1 MKKKFVTGLLLLAV
15 TAGGVSTFTSCKDTN
30 EDLYAELRGEN
41 ATLRADLLEI
51 EEKCGDVDEALTKF
65 VEKNTFELAI
75 AELRTAFGESIK
87 QGDLDDYLAT
97 YLTNSNYVTKDK
109 LGDELRTALADYI
122 KTGDVDQKYATK
134 DALQAVDDKFV
145 DYLKENDFNQKI
157 ADYIKKNELD
167 TEVSKLGYL
176 KSGDIETKITQ
187 MIQAWATEEGVDG
200 LRANVKVFLDQL
212 KEDGYWDDLKGEG
225 GTNCTCALKDLSEDE
240 AKTLVALVA
249 HAKELFG
256 DDLDG
261 KGGMMKD
268 LSDRLQ
274 TLEDELNGTDDA
286 QGLIKDVKE
295 LQETLYGK
303 DGEDGLVQAVNTLKG
318 TVDDLSLWFNFED
331 PLNPGTSMTPELFQ
345 KYVEGGAYV
354 VNNKKVLTKLIG
366 LINEGTL
373 NEDALRAL
381 NQYYQDLEGIDDM
394 YKAIFADVKGLP
406 EGETA
411 WWNYAEVINNI
422 KQNSKAIEALQED
435 VEALLNRMNDMVTSL
450 ILQAANNKVYPAFNT
465 PFGLNSMVLMTY
477 YGHLATS
484 VEEFPVSNAKNLA
497 VEMYADGNVSWDGI
511 LSSEP
516 YRLESDRLA
525 YTEDGL
531 ASLGTL
537 WFTVNPGTVRNLD
550 KNGFSL
556 VNSKEEE
563 SAVKFSSIQKDD
575 ETLLTFGMGSRAVG
589 NGNGLYQAKAAVA
602 LDDLDKI
609 KVNIEPGLVD
619 ALKDAVKNHKG
630 SDMLHLLKVINT
642 QLNNVCVANA
652 LRYTYNPV
660 TGRDEN
666 GKLVSEE
673 EAKVYSNYGLAATAF
688 KPLSFATLKGSSVGK
703 HLPTISPIEIDK
715 DMVNLDLGTFKVDS
729 ENFKL
734 NLNFGKPEFSPIGDV
749 IVETEI
755 SLTDD
760 EGRVVSGTQ
769 FINISKEAQ
778 QIVNNVTGSIEE
790 WLGGKDGKP
799 TLDERVEK
807 AIWIA
812 LFNDKTAVNPKY
824 PYDASMPTGVVADL
838 IDQVNNMTGQ
848 IQDKLDD
855 LVNQI
860 NKDYL
865 GKVNNLISKYNTVA
879 DRINGMLDDPN
890 HYLQTVM
897 FYRKS
902 NGGLGLIST
911 DPKNPTRFEF
921 KGGDAIKLYATT
933 YNFETVC
940 PTFKK
945 IVGVTKVTDQNGV
958 ENTKLKND
966 ANSVIAKVV
975 NGDKTAFALPVAGAK
990 GGVYTYE
997 IAYQALDYTGYVS
1010 TVKTYIQVKGK

>member
-15 TAGGVSTFTSCKDTN
+15 TAGGVCTFTSCKDTN

-41 ATLRADLLEI
+41 ATLRADLLKEI
-51 EEKCGDVDEALTKF
+51 ADKCDEMSQKLNDYALK
-65 VEKNTFELAI
+65 
-75 AELRTAFGESIK
+75 S
-87 QGDLDDYLAT
+87 DLDDYA
-97 YLTNSNYVTKDK
+97 
-109 LGDELRTALADYI
+109 
-122 KTGDVDQKYATK
+122 
-134 DALQAVDDKFV
+134 
-145 DYLKENDFNQKI
+145 
-157 ADYIKKNELD
+157 
-167 TEVSKLGYL
+167 L
-176 KSGDIETKITQ
+176 KSDLDDYVKNDEFDAKVNALID
-187 MIQAWATEEGVDG
+187 AWATQKG
-200 LRANVKVFLDQL
+200 LDDMKKTAKDILDQL
-212 KEDGYWDDLKGEG
+212 KAEGYFNDLKGNG
-225 GTNCTCALKDLSEDE
+225 GADCTCALKDLTPEQ
-240 AKTLVALVA
+240 ARILTALA
-249 HAKELFG
+249 GQAENLFG
-256 DDLDG
+256 KDLDG
-261 KGGMMKD
+261 KGGMMNTLSTDLETLKD
-268 LSDRLQ
+268 I
-274 TLEDELNGTDDA
+274 LNGKDDA
-286 QGLIKDVKE
+286 QGLIKDVEE
-295 LQETLYGK
+295 LQEILNGK
-303 DGEDGLVQAVNTLKG
+303 DGKDGLVQTVNTLKG
-318 TVDDLSLWFNFED
+318 TVDDLSLYFKDFKDWED
-331 PLNPGTSMTPELFQ
+331 NDMTPAQFQ
-345 KYVEGGAYV
+345 EYVRQGGYV
-354 VNNKKVLTKLIG
+354 ISNKKALNKLVE

-373 NEDALRAL
+373 NEVALKEL
-381 NQYYQDLEGIDDM
+381 NKYYQDLEDIDKM
-394 YKAIFADVKGLP
+394 YETIFKDVELP
-406 EGETA
+406 EGAED
-411 WWNYAEVINNI
+411 WWNYAEVMRNI
-422 KQNSKAIEALQED
+422 MQNTEAIKALYD
-435 VEALLNRMNDMVTSL
+435 RMDEMVTSL

-477 YGHLATS
+477 YGNLATD
-484 VEEFPVSNAKNLA
+484 VEKFPVSNAKSMG
-497 VEMYADGNVSWDGI
+497 VEMNADFNVDWSKI
-511 LSSEP
+511 LSSED
-516 YRLESDRLA
+516 YYQISSKKLA
-525 YTEDGL
+525 YLTEDGD

-537 WFTVNPGTVRNLD
+537 WFTVNPGTVKNLETD
-550 KNGFSL
+550 NFSL
-556 VNSKEEE
+556 VNSKDEE
-563 SAVKFSSIQKDD
+563 SAVKFSSIEKDD
-575 ETLLTFGMGSRAVG
+575 ETLFMFGMGSRAAAG
-589 NGNGLYQAKAAVA
+589 NGNGLYRANATVA
-602 LDDLDKI
+602 LDKLDEI

-619 ALKDAVKNHKG
+619 ALKSAVKNHKA
-630 SDMLHLLKVINT
+630 SDMLYLLDVIKS

-652 LRYTYNPV
+652 LRYTYTPV
-660 TGRDEN
+660 TRDEN
-666 GKLVSEE
+666 GNLVSEE

-734 NLNFGKPEFSPIGDV
+734 NLNFGKPEFSLIGDV

-769 FINISKEAQ
+769 FIDISKEAQ

-890 HYLQTVM
+890 HYLQAVM
-897 FYRKS
+897 FYNKP
-902 NGGLGLIST
+902 NGGIGLIST
-911 DPKNPTRFEF
+911 DAKNPTPFKF

-933 YNFETVC
+933 YNFETIS

-945 IVGVTKVTDQNGV
+945 IVGVTKVTDEKGV
-958 ENTKLKND
+958 ENTTLRDK
-966 ANSVIAKVV
+966 ANSTDGIAKVV
-975 NGDKTAFALPVAGAK
+975 EGDRNTFVLNVAGAK
-990 GGVYTYE
+990 GCTYE
-997 IAYQALDYTGYVS
+997 IAYQALDYTGHTS
-1010 TVKTYIQVKGK
+1010 TVKAYIKVIE